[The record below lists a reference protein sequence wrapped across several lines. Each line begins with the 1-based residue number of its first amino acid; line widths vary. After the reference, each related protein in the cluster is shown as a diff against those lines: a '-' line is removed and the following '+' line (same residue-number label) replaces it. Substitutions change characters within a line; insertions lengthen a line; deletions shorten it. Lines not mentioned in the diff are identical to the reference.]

1 MLHGTYPTWMLSFQ
15 RSLKDPINNFQYSFF
30 EDEYNLEGKI
40 HMGYVTLITSITDN
54 MVVVKIEDIT
64 TSKYE
69 LCTLVQLCNDLSLD
83 PIHIYD
89 VVDDFLS

>member
-1 MLHGTYPTWMLSFQ
+1 MDKPT
-15 RSLKDPINNFQYSFF
+15 NNFQYSIF
-30 EDEYNLEGKI
+30 EGEYVLEGQAYI
-40 HMGYVTLITSITDN
+40 GFGILITSITDN
-54 MVVVKIEDIT
+54 EVIAKLEDVT

-89 VVDDFLS
+89 VVEDFLS

>member
-1 MLHGTYPTWMLSFQ
+1 MQ
-15 RSLKDPINNFQYSFF
+15 AAF

-54 MVVVKIEDIT
+54 MVEVKIEDIT

-89 VVDDFLS
+89 VVEDFLS

>member
-1 MLHGTYPTWMLSFQ
+1 MDNPTNHYL
-15 RSLKDPINNFQYSFF
+15 YSIL
-30 EDEYNLEGKI
+30 EDEYILEGQAHTGFGI
-40 HMGYVTLITSITDN
+40 IITSTIAN
-54 MVVVKIEDIT
+54 EVVAKIEDIT

-89 VVDDFLS
+89 VVEDFLL

>member
-1 MLHGTYPTWMLSFQ
+1 MDNST
-15 RSLKDPINNFQYSFF
+15 NNFQYSIC
-30 EDEYNLEGKI
+30 EGEYVLEGQT
-40 HMGYVTLITSITDN
+40 YVGFGILITSATANEIIA
-54 MVVVKIEDIT
+54 KIEDIT

-89 VVDDFLS
+89 VVEDFLS